1 MNHHD
6 LNTTDESIVAEAQK
20 GDSNAFGILVDRY
33 QNKLLRY
40 GRKFLSRKEDIEDMV
55 QNVFISAYQNIK
67 SFDIDQKWSS
77 WIYRIAHNTFVN
89 ALRKNK
95 TSFLS
100 IDFDTLLSHP
110 VYDDPDV
117 REREQKEMRVLID
130 QELDHIPI
138 KYRSVLILHYLEEL
152 PYKDIAEILK
162 VPIGTVGIRIKRA
175 KEMLKNKIDKE
186 KI

>member
-1 MNHHD
+1 MNQND
-6 LNTTDESIVAEAQK
+6 LDTTDEDIVIRVQK
-20 GDSNAFGILVDRY
+20 GDSSAFGILMDRY

-55 QNVFISAYQNIK
+55 QNVFINAYQNIQ
-67 SFDIDQKWSS
+67 SFDTSLKWSS

-110 VYDDPDV
+110 VYDDPDTK
-117 REREQKEMRVLID
+117 EREQKEVRILLD
-130 QELDHIPI
+130 QGLDHIPS
-138 KYRSVLILHYLEEL
+138 KYREVLILHYFEEL

-162 VPIGTVGIRIKRA
+162 VPIGTIGIRIKRG
-175 KEMLKNKIDKE
+175 KEMLKGEIDKD
-186 KI
+186 KV